1 MIKKNP
7 RCQIF
12 NIRSRRSPRI
22 QRGPYVFLFSYMV
35 YHQIWLILLLASHHF
50 VYTTKLNKKKKKQ
63 KKQSKKHWLQGIGTG
78 RKKGSCQLRYV
89 VAQLGEMG
97 KVPRVYRGARIKHLH
112 WYFHHSKETLIS
124 SQDGIFTKKTFM
136 LFTFSQIVVPVSVL
150 GPG

>member
-1 MIKKNP
+1 LNNHRGEGEDGQQSVSILILFGGNFFFFFQLIEGFSMEKGPNSPYFMIKKNP

-78 RKKGSCQLRYV
+78 RKKGSC
-89 VAQLGEMG
+89 
-97 KVPRVYRGARIKHLH
+97 
-112 WYFHHSKETLIS
+112 
-124 SQDGIFTKKTFM
+124 
-136 LFTFSQIVVPVSVL
+136 
-150 GPG
+150 